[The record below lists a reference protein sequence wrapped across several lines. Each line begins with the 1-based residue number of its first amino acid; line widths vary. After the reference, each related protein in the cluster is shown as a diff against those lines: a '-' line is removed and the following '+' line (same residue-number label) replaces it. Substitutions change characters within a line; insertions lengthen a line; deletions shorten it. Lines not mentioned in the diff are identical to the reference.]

1 MHKDSVAHQYCMGAF
16 AQASEAANGP
26 IPVLARVLKLGNTVR
41 IIVLKSQS
49 LLHFLMHNA
58 KHEC

>member
-26 IPVLARVLKLGNTVR
+26 IPVLARVLKLARKYCENNR
-41 IIVLKSQS
+41 FEKSIIIA
-49 LLHFLMHNA
+49 FLNA
-58 KHEC
+58 